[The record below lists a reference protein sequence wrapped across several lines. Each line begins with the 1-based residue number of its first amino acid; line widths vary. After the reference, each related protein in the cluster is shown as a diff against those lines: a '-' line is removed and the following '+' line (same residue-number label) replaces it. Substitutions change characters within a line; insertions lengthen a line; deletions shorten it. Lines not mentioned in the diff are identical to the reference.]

1 MLIDYNKCD
10 CCGGGGFKKTK
21 SILIHNIITNIKGI
35 NAIGIK
41 DNIEINI
48 DQNFYEE
55 NSHEIENK
63 IKKLQ
68 IPFKIKFIVGSL
80 PREIFE
86 FNHELIN
93 KVKNNNKEII
103 EQNKREDIIQD
114 KSYRR
119 KIKKK
124 LVEN

>member
-1 MLIDYNKCD
+1 MV
-10 CCGGGGFKKTK
+10 
-21 SILIHNIITNIKGI
+21 
-35 NAIGIK
+35 
-41 DNIEINI
+41 
-48 DQNFYEE
+48 
-55 NSHEIENK
+55 
-63 IKKLQ
+63 
-68 IPFKIKFIVGSL
+68 IPFKVKFSFESL

>member
-1 MLIDYNKCD
+1 M
-10 CCGGGGFKKTK
+10 
-21 SILIHNIITNIKGI
+21 TNIKGI

-55 NSHEIENK
+55 NSHEIEKK
-63 IKKLQ
+63 IEKLQ
-68 IPFKIKFIVGSL
+68 IPFKVKFIVKSL

-93 KVKNNNKEII
+93 KVKNNNKEIV
-103 EQNKREDIIQD
+103 EQNKSDDIRQD